1 MSSFLYTIQHFLHWE
16 YALLLSVIMLSGR
29 LVVYFLIPPQNPR
42 QIPAVP
48 FWVTL
53 LPLFQEVDQQEL
65 FRKYI
70 AKPLYKHGAIK
81 IFFGGQWNVIV
92 QRSSY
97 LSEVFKKE
105 QVYNKSG
112 NQKKIPHS
120 LLAEFLG
127 SNIISARAD
136 EWRSYRSVIQ
146 PGLQTVF
153 ETKPLFDNAQR
164 LSEHLYQ
171 MQTKAPSHGV
181 TIQGILQRYSSANLL
196 HCVFDNPVLS
206 DAMMDIEHEVPLHS
220 TQLTLKRY
228 LFRPLFMNFPV
239 LDRFGSVIASRSKAR
254 ALIREFTTLL
264 QTQILQA
271 PSKGRSEKPKSLRGQ
286 LVSAQQ
292 DGVFTAKQLRDNLN
306 VLYVAGQENP
316 QLLMI
321 SALYLLAKYPTI
333 QEKLR
338 HEINTYGPID
348 SNPTI
353 NWQRL
358 PYLTATTLECL
369 RLFPPISQLINRQM
383 AEPTWLGGDIYLP
396 AGTYIGYNS
405 YATNRD
411 PTVWGP
417 DVDTPRP
424 ERWGST
430 DEQISANYRGA
441 KARAEF
447 ISFHGGSRAC
457 LGEKFALLEIKSTLF
472 VLVKNLR
479 WELDASWEDRM
490 TPAGPLHPRGVRIMF
505 TKV

>member
-1 MSSFLYTIQHFLHWE
+1 
-16 YALLLSVIMLSGR
+16 MLSGG
-29 LVVYFLIPPQNPR
+29 LLVYFLMPPRNPR
-42 QIPAVP
+42 QIPSVP

-53 LPLFQEVDQQEL
+53 LPLFREVDQQEL

-105 QVYNKSG
+105 QIYNKSG

-136 EWRSYRSVIQ
+136 EWRLYRSVIQ

-153 ETKPLFDNAQR
+153 ETEPLFDNAQR
-164 LSEHLYQ
+164 LGEHLYQ
-171 MQTKAPSHGV
+171 MQTIAPSHGV
-181 TIQGILQRYSSANLL
+181 PIQGILQRYSNANLL
-196 HCVFDNPVLS
+196 HCVFDNPGLS
-206 DAMMDIEHEVPLHS
+206 DQLMDIEHEVPLHS
-220 TQLTLKRY
+220 TQLTLKQY
-228 LFRPLFMNFPV
+228 LFRPIFMNFPV
-239 LDRFGSVIASRSKAR
+239 LDRLGSLIASRSKAR
-254 ALIREFTTLL
+254 ALIHEFSTLL
-264 QTQILQA
+264 QTQILQDS
-271 PSKGRSEKPKSLRGQ
+271 SKGRSERPKSLRIQ
-286 LVSAQQ
+286 LVAARK
-292 DGVFTAKQLRDNLN
+292 DGVLTDKQLRDNLN

-321 SALYLLAKYPTI
+321 SALYLLAKYPSI

-338 HEINTYGPID
+338 HEVDTYGPID
-348 SNPTI
+348 STI
-353 NWQRL
+353 NWRCL

-369 RLFPPISQLINRQM
+369 RLFPPISQLINRQV
-383 AEPTWLGGDIYLP
+383 AEPTWLGGEIYLP
-396 AGTYIGYNS
+396 PGTYIGYNS

-411 PTVWGP
+411 PTVWGANA
-417 DVDTPRP
+417 DTPHP

-430 DEQISANYRGA
+430 DEQICANYRGA

-457 LGEKFALLEIKSTLF
+457 LGEKFALLEIKVTLF
-472 VLVKNLR
+472 VLVKNLK
-479 WELDASWEDRM
+479 WGLDASWEDCM
-490 TPAGPLHPRGVRIMF
+490 TPAGPLHPRGARLMF